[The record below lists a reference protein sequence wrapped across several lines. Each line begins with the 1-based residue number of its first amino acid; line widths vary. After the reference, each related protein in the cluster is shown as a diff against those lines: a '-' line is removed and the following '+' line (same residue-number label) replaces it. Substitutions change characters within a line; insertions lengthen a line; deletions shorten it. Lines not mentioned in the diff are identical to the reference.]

1 MLGTAESLCEFSG
14 GGTRLAGWGG
24 NWVSLLVECWGQPSR
39 SVSSV
44 GGGGGTRLAGWG
56 GNWVNLLVECWGQ
69 PSRSVSSVGG
79 GGLG

>member
-1 MLGTAESLCEFSG
+1 MSSV

-44 GGGGGTRLAGWG
+44 GGGGGD
-56 GNWVNLLVECWGQ
+56 
-69 PSRSVSSVGG
+69 SVSRMGR
-79 GGLG
+79 